1 MASNRQC
8 YVVGGYLNGEEDGHR
23 THRLKFECRIEA
35 EGVSTPSVEHLF
47 AGLVTSTIYQ
57 SAVCIKE
64 DKKNEDK

>member
-35 EGVSTPSVEHLF
+35 EGVSPLSAERLF
-47 AGLVTSTIYQ
+47 GSLVTTTIHQ
-57 SAVCIKE
+57 SVICIKE
-64 DKKNEDK
+64 EKENEDK